1 MGKIAGVAKMKRT
14 VFFISDGTGITA
26 ANLGQSLLTQ
36 FDGIQF
42 ETITIPYVN
51 SIEKANQVVAKI
63 EHVFRAEGK
72 KPLVFATFVNP
83 DIHQIIVTSPAL
95 ILDFFKIF
103 IGPLEEELGEKSSHT
118 VGRAHGL
125 KNYEDYMIRINAVNY
140 TLSNDDGAN
149 IHDYNESD
157 VILIGVSRCGKTPT
171 CLYMALHFGLRA
183 ANYPLTSDDLSQLHL
198 PKFLKNFRHKIFG
211 LTIEPQRLHHIRQE
225 RRPHSDYSSRA
236 RCQREI
242 NEALTLFK
250 NEKIP
255 YLDTTH
261 RSIEEIAAE
270 IIAQTG
276 VKKRLY

>member
-1 MGKIAGVAKMKRT
+1 MKRT

-36 FDGIQF
+36 FDSIQF
-42 ETITIPYVN
+42 ETITIPYVDN
-51 SIEKANQVVAKI
+51 VVKANKVVADI
-63 EHVFRAEGK
+63 EQVYQQEGK

-83 DIHQIIVTSPAL
+83 DIHQIIVNSSAL
-95 ILDFFKIF
+95 VLDFFKIF

-140 TLSNDDGAN
+140 TLTNDDGAN
-149 IHDYNESD
+149 IHDYNEAD

-198 PKFLKNFRHKIFG
+198 PKFLKSFRHKIFG
-211 LTIEPQRLHHIRQE
+211 LTIEPQRLHHIREE
-225 RRPHSDYSSRA
+225 RRPQSEYASRA
-236 RCQREI
+236 RCQLEI
-242 NEALTLFK
+242 KNALTLFE

-255 YLDTTH
+255 YLDTTR
-261 RSIEEIAAE
+261 RSIEEISAE

-276 VKKRLY
+276 VKRRLY